1 MTDLLRSNRELRAD
15 RIWNWTLP
23 AWWVRVEGEIVR
35 TCPNAGACAKVCY
48 ARNGTYNF
56 PNVREAHLRNLRLVL
71 DDPEG
76 FVERMNA
83 ELTKPRFR
91 DRGEPRTFQ
100 TSEPLVGDLWM
111 TDWLDRGGAAVR
123 IHDSGDFFSE
133 AYLDLWL
140 RVALNNP
147 GILFYAY
154 TKEVA
159 MLKARTDLP
168 QNLRIVFSKGGL
180 QDHLIDDDT
189 DRHAD
194 VFPSIDDLLAAGY
207 SDQGPSDLLAV
218 TLANNRVG
226 IVANN
231 IPHLR
236 RIQGD
241 RAFSEMGP
249 R

>member
-1 MTDLLRSNRELRAD
+1 
-15 RIWNWTLP
+15 
-23 AWWVRVEGEIVR
+23 
-35 TCPNAGACAKVCY
+35 
-48 ARNGTYNF
+48 
-56 PNVREAHLRNLRLVL
+56 
-71 DDPEG
+71 
-76 FVERMNA
+76 
-83 ELTKPRFR
+83 
-91 DRGEPRTFQ
+91 
-100 TSEPLVGDLWM
+100 
-111 TDWLDRGGAAVR
+111 
-123 IHDSGDFFSE
+123 
-133 AYLDLWL
+133 
-140 RVALNNP
+140 
-147 GILFYAY
+147 
-154 TKEVA
+154 

-194 VFPSIDDLLAAGY
+194 VFPSMGDLLAAGY